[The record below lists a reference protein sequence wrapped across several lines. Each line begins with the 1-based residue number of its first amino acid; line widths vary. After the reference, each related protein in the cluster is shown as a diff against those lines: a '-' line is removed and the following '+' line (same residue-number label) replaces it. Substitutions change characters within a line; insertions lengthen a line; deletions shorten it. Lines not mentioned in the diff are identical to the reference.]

1 MRHSWEKDK
10 PRKGYSTCS
19 NCALEVKN
27 YKIKKGSLALCEPK
41 KPDTSPKIACD
52 DHETA
57 ATAGALG
64 CWSCGQLYTPEERE
78 AGRLRME
85 ETVKIKLK
93 EITEDTDTSKNPPP
107 ELYKPNKPKTNPS
120 TIKKPKTTTVTQN
133 TIHGT

>member
-1 MRHSWEKDK
+1 MRHSWEHDK
-10 PRKGYSTCS
+10 PRKGYSRCC
-19 NCALEVKN
+19 NCACEVKS
-27 YKIKKGSLALCEPK
+27 YKVKKGGLPRCEPK
-41 KPDTSPKIACD
+41 KPDMPPKIACD

-57 ATAGALG
+57 ATAGARG

-93 EITEDTDTSKNPPP
+93 EITEDTDTSKNPLP

-133 TIHGT
+133 TIHGI